1 MSVGERDVFRKPGT
15 ARAIQWE
22 RAGLE
27 WLEEAATNGGA
38 RVVGIVG
45 SDASQL
51 CLERISHVAPSA
63 RAARDFG
70 AALAVTHGAGCG
82 RASESGERS
91 FGLGPVDAEGRAW
104 RGDGLQGPAGEQL
117 VLPLAQEGEYLSWGA
132 MFANARVDP
141 LVRASGDLF
150 DAEQRKVFRRLM
162 SRLCAG
168 DFDDDEPPARVHGDL
183 WAGNVLFDSE
193 GAVLID
199 PAAYSGHRLDD
210 LAALHLFGAPHLA
223 HVVEGYEAAHPLAH
237 EWQDVLALH
246 SLHLALLHA
255 ALFGG
260 GYAGEALTIARR
272 YA

>member
-1 MSVGERDVFRKPGT
+1 MAGRRSPG
-15 ARAIQWE
+15 A
-22 RAGLE
+22 
-27 WLEEAATNGGA
+27 
-38 RVVGIVG
+38 
-45 SDASQL
+45 
-51 CLERISHVAPSA
+51 
-63 RAARDFG
+63 
-70 AALAVTHGAGCG
+70 
-82 RASESGERS
+82 
-91 FGLGPVDAEGRAW
+91 
-104 RGDGLQGPAGEQL
+104 AGEQL
-117 VLPLAQEGEYLSWGA
+117 ALPLAQEGEYLSWGA

-237 EWQDVLALH
+237 EWRDVLALH
-246 SLHLALLHA
+246 SLHLVLLHA

-260 GYAGEALTIARR
+260 GYAGEALMIARR